1 MHPTVL
7 KLGLWPKILSI
18 FNRMWLMNCL
28 FVYWFW
34 YVTALW
40 ESTFKITS
48 IIADNYTI
56 RQLVKNITD
65 YLEKEQVDL
74 VLEAAQQCSQRD
86 YLMLRV
92 LWRTGVRV
100 NELLTITP
108 RDIEPNNNVINVTKA
123 KGGKQRR
130 VHLDAE
136 TIKMLAEYVSAQ
148 QLPDDR
154 PIFTLKQRQVRNIV
168 KRYGSVI
175 GKDAHPHTF
184 RHSYAIHCV
193 RNGWDIRRLQQVLGH
208 SSLNTTAVYLKFN
221 DRDIKEL
228 YDRTPF

>member
-1 MHPTVL
+1 MRS
-7 KLGLWPKILSI
+7 K
-18 FNRMWLMNCL
+18 NCR
-28 FVYWFW
+28 FVYWFLD
-34 YVTALW
+34 ASPPRKIL
-40 ESTFKITS
+40 FKITTV
-48 IIADNYTI
+48 IADNYPI

-65 YLEKEQVDL
+65 YLEKEQVDQ
-74 VLEAAQQCSQRD
+74 VLEAAYQCSQRD

-108 RDIEPNNNVINVTKA
+108 RDVERNNNVINVTKA

-130 VHLDAE
+130 VHLDPE
-136 TIKMLAEYVSAQ
+136 TIKMLSEYVSTQ

-154 PIFTLKQRQVRNIV
+154 PVFALKQRQVRNIV

-175 GKDAHPHTF
+175 GKDVHPHTF
-184 RHSYAIHCV
+184 RHSYAIYCV

-208 SSLNTTAVYLKFN
+208 SSLNVTAVYLQFN
-221 DRDIKEL
+221 DQDIKEL
-228 YDRTPF
+228 YDKTPF

>member
-1 MHPTVL
+1 MKH
-7 KLGLWPKILSI
+7 
-18 FNRMWLMNCL
+18 
-28 FVYWFW
+28 
-34 YVTALW
+34 
-40 ESTFKITS
+40 
-48 IIADNYTI
+48 
-56 RQLVKNITD
+56 ITD

-74 VLEAAQQCSQRD
+74 VLEAAHQCSERD

-108 RDIEPNNNVINVTKA
+108 RDIELNNNIINVTKA
-123 KGGKQRR
+123 KGGKHRR

-136 TIKMLAEYVSAQ
+136 TVKMLSEYVSAQ

-154 PIFTLKQRQVRNIV
+154 RIFALKQRQVRNIV

-175 GKDAHPHTF
+175 GKDVHPHTF

-208 SSLNTTAVYLKFN
+208 SNLNVTAVYLKFN
-221 DRDIKEL
+221 DADLREV

>member
-1 MHPTVL
+1 MRS
-7 KLGLWPKILSI
+7 K
-18 FNRMWLMNCL
+18 NCR
-28 FVYWFW
+28 FVYWFLD
-34 YVTALW
+34 ASPPRKIL
-40 ESTFKITS
+40 FKITTV
-48 IIADNYTI
+48 IADNYPI

-65 YLEKEQVDL
+65 YLEKEQVDQ
-74 VLEAAQQCSQRD
+74 VLEAAYQCSQRD

-108 RDIEPNNNVINVTKA
+108 RDVERNNNVINVTKA

-130 VHLDAE
+130 VHLDPE
-136 TIKMLAEYVSAQ
+136 TIKMLSEYVSTQ

-154 PIFTLKQRQVRNIV
+154 PVFALKQRQVRNIV

-175 GKDAHPHTF
+175 GKDVHPHTF
-184 RHSYAIHCV
+184 RHSYAIYCV
-193 RNGWDIRRLQQVLGH
+193 RNGWDIRRLQQILGH
-208 SSLNTTAVYLKFN
+208 SSLNTTAIYLRFN

-228 YDRTPF
+228 YDKTPF

>member
-1 MHPTVL
+1 M
-7 KLGLWPKILSI
+7 
-18 FNRMWLMNCL
+18 
-28 FVYWFW
+28 
-34 YVTALW
+34 
-40 ESTFKITS
+40 
-48 IIADNYTI
+48 
-56 RQLVKNITD
+56 KNITD

-74 VLEAAQQCSQRD
+74 VLEAAHQCSERD

-108 RDIEPNNNVINVTKA
+108 RDIEPDNNVINVTKA
-123 KGGKQRR
+123 KGGKQRM

>member
-1 MHPTVL
+1 M
-7 KLGLWPKILSI
+7 
-18 FNRMWLMNCL
+18 
-28 FVYWFW
+28 
-34 YVTALW
+34 
-40 ESTFKITS
+40 
-48 IIADNYTI
+48 
-56 RQLVKNITD
+56 KNITD
-65 YLEKEQVDL
+65 YLEKEQVDQ
-74 VLEAAQQCSQRD
+74 VLAAAHQCSTRD

-108 RDIEPNNNVINVTKA
+108 RDIEPQNNVVNVTKA

-136 TIKMLAEYVSAQ
+136 TITMLFDYVSAQ
-148 QLPDDR
+148 QLLEDR
-154 PIFTLKQRQVRNIV
+154 PVFALKQRQVRNIV

-175 GKDAHPHTF
+175 GKDVYPHTF

-208 SSLNTTAVYLKFN
+208 SSLNVTAVYLQFN
-221 DRDIKEL
+221 DQDIKEL
-228 YDRTPF
+228 CVETHSSLLFL